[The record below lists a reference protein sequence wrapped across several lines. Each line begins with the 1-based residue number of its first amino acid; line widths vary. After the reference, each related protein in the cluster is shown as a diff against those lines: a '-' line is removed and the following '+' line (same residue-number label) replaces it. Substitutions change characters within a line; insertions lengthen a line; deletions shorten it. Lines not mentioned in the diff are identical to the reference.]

1 MLPPL
6 RAMPAIRLL
15 VEQRAARYQPGSKQA
30 AAASVNR
37 PFETGTVYGAVQQ
50 PGGALVLQ
58 SCRT

>member
-1 MLPPL
+1 
-6 RAMPAIRLL
+6 MPAIRLL